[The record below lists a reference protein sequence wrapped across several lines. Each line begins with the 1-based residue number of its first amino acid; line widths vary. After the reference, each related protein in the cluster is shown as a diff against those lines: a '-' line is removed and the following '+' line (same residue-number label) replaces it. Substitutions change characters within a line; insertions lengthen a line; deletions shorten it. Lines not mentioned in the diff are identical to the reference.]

1 MVHSYKESR
10 MQTDD
15 CILFG
20 CNISYYLMPFYD
32 MYDPK
37 SQVQMTECN
46 SNRSTA
52 DQMTDLSW

>member
-1 MVHSYKESR
+1 

-20 CNISYYLMPFYD
+20 CNIFYYLMQFYD